1 MTGAAEWQG
10 RVGRAWSDEWR
21 RTDRSF
27 AGLTPHLL
35 RAIAA
40 CPGAQVLDLGCG
52 AGEISLAVARA
63 RDGARVTGIDI
74 SADLIAA
81 ASQRA
86 AELGVGR
93 VRFRHADAADFADGA
108 APFDLLVSRHGVM
121 FFADPPATF
130 THLAA
135 IAAPGASLVF
145 SCFRARELNPW
156 ANLFDPL
163 LPASAAA
170 EASPFPPGPFAFADP
185 DHVRTCLTGWREPT
199 FTPVDFRYVAGSGD
213 DPVDDALA
221 FFQRIGPAAP
231 RLAALSGADRDDL
244 LRRMAALLADH
255 CHDGVVAFPAA
266 AWIVTAH
273 TGSQ

>member
-27 AGLTPHLL
+27 AAMTPHLL
-35 RAIAA
+35 RAIAGCA
-40 CPGAQVLDLGCG
+40 GTQVLDLGCG
-52 AGEISLAVARA
+52 AGEISLAVARG
-63 RDGARVTGIDI
+63 RPEARVTGIDI

-93 VRFRHADAADFADGA
+93 VRFRHADAAEFADGA
-108 APFDLLVSRHGVM
+108 ALFDLLVSRHGVM

-130 THLAA
+130 RHLAT

-145 SCFRARELNPW
+145 SCFRARAENRW
-156 ANLFDPL
+156 VDVFDPL
-163 LPASAAA
+163 LPAQAPAVDPG
-170 EASPFPPGPFAFADP
+170 PFAPGPFAFADP
-185 DHVRTCLTGWREPT
+185 DHIRTCLAGWHDIRCE
-199 FTPVDFRYVAGSGD
+199 PVDFRYVAGSGD

-231 RLAALSGADRDDL
+231 RLAALTGGERAQL
-244 LRRMAALLADH
+244 LEQMAALLAAH
-255 CHDGVVAFPAA
+255 CHDGVVAFAAA
-266 AWIVTAH
+266 AWIVTALR
-273 TGSQ
+273 SD